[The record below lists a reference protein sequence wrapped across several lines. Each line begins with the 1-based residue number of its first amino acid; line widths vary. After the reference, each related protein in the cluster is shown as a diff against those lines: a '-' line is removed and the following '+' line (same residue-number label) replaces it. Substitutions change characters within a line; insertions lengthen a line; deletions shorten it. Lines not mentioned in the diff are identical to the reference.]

1 MNGQQDRMFQQ
12 PLTRSE
18 AQIFAKP
25 RGLPDTLAGFRK
37 AGIWRLFFW
46 SQGIQEREKPLREV
60 LTDPIC
66 IVTLIFESLTPSSM
80 SSPITKH
87 LLSHEQNREMTP
99 ALQMR
104 KLRPTEG
111 REHAQWLG
119 NGRA

>member
-1 MNGQQDRMFQQ
+1 MFQQ

-25 RGLPDTLAGFRK
+25 RGLPDVLAGFRK

-66 IVTLIFESLTPSSM
+66 IVTLIFESPIPSSM
-80 SSPITKH
+80 SNPITKH
-87 LLSHEQNREMTP
+87 LLSREQNREMTP

-111 REHAQWLG
+111 REHAQGLG

>member
-1 MNGQQDRMFQQ
+1 MFQQ

>member
-1 MNGQQDRMFQQ
+1 MDGQQDRMFQQ
-12 PLTRSE
+12 PLTRSG

-25 RGLPDTLAGFRK
+25 RGFPDTLAGFRK

-66 IVTLIFESLTPSSM
+66 IATRIFESLTPSSM

-87 LLSHEQNREMTP
+87 LLSREQNREMTP

-111 REHAQWLG
+111 REHAQGLG